1 METKI
6 RLLKTWNNAGHRW
19 PKGQLLQT
27 DEKSADLL
35 VKQGTA
41 EIYTGE
47 DFGDWEN
54 LGDADL
60 QKRIEARI
68 ETELKNFAKIP
79 KGTRRFSTAG
89 NFSSDGFGPVDPQKF
104 WLGDGS
110 SAGSMSDFDTAADFC
125 RAVVKSSKGQWD
137 ERLKDLSEGTAS
149 EGGFTVPDEMADF
162 IWREVIEDSPFFTQS
177 TLLPMHHSSM
187 KVPLIMDTD
196 RSGESGMHGI
206 DVPSG
211 IGEAEALT
219 DISPSFGLCE
229 LNLHKIGGRC
239 RISNELLEDSK
250 EAMSVLLPSLFADA
264 LSWEMQRQFI
274 SGTGAGQCLGVMN
287 APALVTVA
295 AEDAQPAK
303 TVLFANIVKMWS
315 RLIPRA
321 RKTAVWLI
329 NPDAEV
335 QVRTMSLAVGTGG
348 SSVFVLNAATQ
359 LPETIFG
366 RPVYFTEHCQTL
378 GTTGDIICCNPRAY
392 GLAHR
397 PGDPIRVESSTHIRF
412 ENDQTVFRAVARLD
426 GQPLTIAPITPAN
439 STETMSHFVALESR

>member
-1 METKI
+1 MKTKI
-6 RLLKTWNNAGHRW
+6 RLLKSWTNDGKRW
-19 PKGQLLQT
+19 PSGQLLET
-27 DEKSADLL
+27 DPASAKTL
-35 VKQGTA
+35 VGQKVASYYDG
-41 EIYTGE
+41 G
-47 DFGDWEN
+47 DFEGWDGLEESE
-54 LGDADL
+54 L

-68 ETELKNFAKIP
+68 ETELRNFAKIP
-79 KGTRRFSTAG
+79 GSGRRFHSGG
-89 NFSSDGFGPVDPQKF
+89 NFASEGFGPVDPKAF
-104 WLGDGS
+104 WLGEGC
-110 SAGSMSDFDTAADFC
+110 SAGSMGDFTNAADFC
-125 RAVVKSSKGQWD
+125 RAVVKSSQGQWD
-137 ERLKDLSEGTAS
+137 SRLKDLAEGTAS
-149 EGGFTVPDEMADF
+149 EGGFTVPDQMADF
-162 IWREVIEDSPFFTQS
+162 IWREVIEDGPFFSQS

-187 KVPLIMDTD
+187 KIPLVMDVD
-196 RSGESGMHGI
+196 RSGTGGMHG
-206 DVPSG
+206 VG
-211 IGEAEALT
+211 IPTGVGEAEALA

-274 SGTGAGQCLGVMN
+274 SGTGAGQCLGIMN

-303 TVLFANIVKMWS
+303 TILYENIVSMWS
-315 RLIPRA
+315 RLLPRA

-348 SSVFVLNAATQ
+348 SSAFILNTATS

-366 RPVYFTEHCQTL
+366 RPCYFTEHCQTL

-392 GLAHR
+392 GLGHK
-397 PGDPIRVESSTHIRF
+397 PGDPIRIESSTHIRF

-426 GQPLTIAPITPAN
+426 GQPLTIQPITPAN
-439 STETMSHFVALESR
+439 STETVSHFVALESR